1 MVVLMKDL
9 ALLVAMIL
17 FFPAILSPLALG
29 LTFMKRQRWH
39 IYFILPVSIM
49 ASSISGPLILSN
61 ISTGGTILGFIG
73 ITCSILAVWRWV
85 RSAPPKP
92 LRED

>member
-1 MVVLMKDL
+1 MADL

-17 FFPAILSPLALG
+17 FFPAILAPVALG

-39 IYFILPVSIM
+39 IFFILPVSIM

-61 ISTGGTILGFIG
+61 VCTGGTVMGLIG
-73 ITCSILAVWRWV
+73 LSCSLLDLWSWV
-85 RSAPPKP
+85 KSAPPKP